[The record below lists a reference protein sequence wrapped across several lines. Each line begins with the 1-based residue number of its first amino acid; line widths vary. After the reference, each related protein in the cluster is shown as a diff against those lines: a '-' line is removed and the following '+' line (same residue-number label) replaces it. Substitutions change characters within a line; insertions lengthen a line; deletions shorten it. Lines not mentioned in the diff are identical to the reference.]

1 MRRMLVAVSVDM
13 EGASQLRSVRE
24 IFGCMPEYWQTG
36 KPRLE
41 ADVAAACEGLLA
53 GGASE
58 LVVLDN
64 HGGNTVNV
72 SPESLPPGARLET
85 WNVYDLREHG
95 VDAMFQVG
103 YHARGG
109 VDGFL
114 SHTYLPGLRLR
125 AGGELI
131 SESHGRAWAAE
142 LPLLGIVG
150 NDLHQQTLGSLEETP
165 YLVVQESI
173 GRDAMRPVYADPQ
186 DGLKAIRS
194 FAHTCARRS
203 ASATAIAAPAGV
215 TFEASMPNGREVVE
229 DMTGAGWTRVGDVEF
244 AVELDTWRD
253 SRASLAAAM
262 NAALAPFMPY
272 WLSGFASADEAD
284 AADQERAGHL
294 VTIFDAWAAESHPQW
309 YTEAADPFPAGVAE
323 RLGAA

>member
-1 MRRMLVAVSVDM
+1 MFVAVSVDM
-13 EGASQLRSVRE
+13 EGASQLRNVRE

-58 LVVLDN
+58 LVILDN

-72 SPESLPPGARLET
+72 SAESLPPGARLET
-85 WNVYDLREHG
+85 WNVYELREQG
-95 VDAMFQVG
+95 VDALFQVG

-125 AGGELI
+125 VGGELI

-142 LPLLGIVG
+142 VPLLGIVG
-150 NDLHQQTLGSLEETP
+150 NDLHQQTLGSLTGTP

-173 GRDAMRPVYADPQ
+173 GREAMRPVFSDPQ
-186 DGLKAIRS
+186 DGLDAIRS
-194 FAHTCARRS
+194 FAHECAWDS
-203 ASATAIAAPAGV
+203 ASAAAIAAPTGV
-215 TFEASMPNGREVVE
+215 TFEASMPNGRDVV
-229 DMTGAGWTRVGDVEF
+229 DMGGAGWARVGDVEF
-244 AVELDTWRD
+244 AVELETWPD
-253 SRASLAAAM
+253 SRGPLSAAM

-284 AADQERAGHL
+284 AADQERVGQL

-309 YTEAADPFPAGVAE
+309 YTEAADPLPAGIAE
-323 RLGAA
+323 RLAAA

>member
-1 MRRMLVAVSVDM
+1 MFVAVSVDM

-24 IFGCMPEYWQTG
+24 IWGCMPEYWETG

-41 ADVAAACEGLLA
+41 ADVAAGCEGLLA

-72 SPESLPPGARLET
+72 SPESLPPRARLEP

-114 SHTYLPGLRLR
+114 SHTYVPGLRLR
-125 AGGELI
+125 VGDELI
-131 SESHGRAWAAE
+131 SESHGRAWASE
-142 LPLLGIVG
+142 VPLLGIVG
-150 NDLHQQTLGSLEETP
+150 NDLHQQTLGSLAQTP
-165 YLVVQESI
+165 YLVVQESL
-173 GRDAMRPVYADPQ
+173 GRDAMRPVFADPQ
-186 DGLKAIRS
+186 DGLDAIRA
-194 FAHTCARRS
+194 FAQACARESMS
-203 ASATAIAAPAGV
+203 AAVIEGPAGV
-215 TFEASMPNGREVVE
+215 TFEASMPNGRDVVE
-229 DMTGAGWTRVGDVEF
+229 DMAGGGWARVGDVEF
-244 AVELDTWRD
+244 AVELDTWSD
-253 SRASLAAAM
+253 SRGPLATAM

-272 WLSGFASADEAD
+272 WLGGFASADEAD
-284 AADQERAGHL
+284 AADQEQVTQL

-309 YTEAADPFPAGVAE
+309 YIEPADQFPAGVAE

>member
-1 MRRMLVAVSVDM
+1 MLVAVSVDM

-24 IFGCMPEYWQTG
+24 IWGCMPEYWETG

-41 ADVAAACEGLLA
+41 ADVAAGCEGLLA

-85 WNVYDLREHG
+85 WNVYDLREQG

-114 SHTYLPGLRLR
+114 SHTYVPGLRLR
-125 AGGELI
+125 VGDELI
-131 SESHGRAWAAE
+131 SESHGRAWASE
-142 LPLLGIVG
+142 VPLLGIVG
-150 NDLHQQTLGSLEETP
+150 NDLHQQTLGSLAQTP
-165 YLVVQESI
+165 YLVVQESL
-173 GRDAMRPVYADPQ
+173 GRDAMRPVFADPQ
-186 DGLKAIRS
+186 DGLDAIRS
-194 FAHTCARRS
+194 FAQACARDGVS
-203 ASATAIAAPAGV
+203 ASAIAGPASV
-215 TFEASMPNGREVVE
+215 TFEASMPNDRDVVE
-229 DMTGAGWTRVGDVEF
+229 DMAGGGWTRVGDVEF
-244 AVELDTWRD
+244 AVELDTWGD
-253 SRASLAAAM
+253 SRGPLAAAM

-272 WLSGFASADEAD
+272 WLGGFASADEAG
-284 AADQERAGHL
+284 AADQEQVAQL

-309 YTEAADPFPAGVAE
+309 YTEAADPFPPGVAE
-323 RLGAA
+323 RLGPG